1 MYNSSNNEQD
11 NNNNNNNGQLTEDQ
25 SDVLRFLST
34 DNDPIMDDSTNI
46 DTQALMMNMFP
57 LLDHPL
63 AVPPTTIQSQQQQQQ
78 QQPSQPPGFI
88 YFFFIYI
95 YKIIL
100 NN

>member
-63 AVPPTTIQSQQQQQQ
+63 AVPPTAIQAQEQP

-88 YFFFIYI
+88 YFFLYFYI
-95 YKIIL
+95 K
-100 NN
+100 